1 MATKIQ
7 VRRDTPSN
15 WTSANPVLGAGEI
28 GLETG
33 IVNGV
38 RVPTK
43 WKIGDG
49 TRTWQELT
57 YQFPILVGDSGQTP
71 DGTTLVVDQT
81 NDRVGIGTATPAQK
95 LDVVGTAAISGNTTI
110 GGTLS
115 AGATTLS
122 GDLAVNAATNADIT
136 TTTSTATVFNTNAT
150 TLNIGGAATAVGIGA
165 ATGTTTINNATT
177 AIAGAAT
184 VGGTLAVTGNTTL
197 TGDLAVNGGDITT
210 NQTTATV
217 FNTNATTINVGQAA
231 TTVSIGATTGTA
243 TIRNATTAIT
253 GAATVGGNLTVSGT
267 ANIPTANITGGTIS
281 SLATPLPIASGGTA
295 TTTANGIRSL
305 FWTNG
310 ATTSSGTHTY
320 GNTTQ
325 NYIFTLSLSV
335 GQIEIHTVTYS
346 FNSTSFTPRISVTS
360 SGGLYLC
367 FTEGVWNG
375 SPSTINGF
383 GPASS
388 LHGGSSSSQYTIIA
402 EGRGAA
408 IGQSGSTRIVAL
420 RIA

>member
-165 ATGTTTINNATT
+165 ATGTTTINNAAAIAGNLNIATNKFNVTAASGNT
-177 AIAGAAT
+177 AIAGTLSAGAT
-184 VGGTLAVTGNTTL
+184 TLASLGLTT
-197 TGDLAVNGGDITT
+197 DLAVADGGTGASTASGARTNLGLGSIATQDSSNVSITGGSISGIT
-210 NQTTATV
+210 DLPIADGGTGASTEAGARANLLLSALGATV
-217 FNTNATTINVGQAA
+217 
-231 TTVSIGATTGTA
+231 
-243 TIRNATTAIT
+243 
-253 GAATVGGNLTVSGT
+253 
-267 ANIPTANITGGTIS
+267 NITGGGS
-281 SLATPLPIASGGTA
+281 
-295 TTTANGIRSL
+295 
-305 FWTNG
+305 
-310 ATTSSGTHTY
+310 
-320 GNTTQ
+320 GNTTHTLTIAGEVPLHQ
-325 NYIFTLSLSV
+325 FWGKRFVCYFAQTPYTKSFTLTITAAP
-335 GQIEIHTVTYS
+335 GQKFLMLINSE
-346 FNSTSFTPRISVTS
+346 STSGSISNYESGAFSGGSKSWVTNSFSGTGSVTAGDSISFPLSTIGGGASAITQSISVFI
-360 SGGLYLC
+360 YR
-367 FTEGVWNG
+367 F
-375 SPSTINGF
+375 
-383 GPASS
+383 A
-388 LHGGSSSSQYTIIA
+388 
-402 EGRGAA
+402 
-408 IGQSGSTRIVAL
+408 
-420 RIA
+420 